1 MSAGINFLSVE
12 NVSKSYGVKTLFS
25 SISFGISQGQ
35 KVALVAKNGAGK
47 TSLLRIITGKDQPD
61 SGKVTVRKDINVSF
75 LDQDPKFDEQK
86 TAMEVLFTTETTA
99 LKVIREY
106 ELSAE
111 LQAQDDSPQ
120 NRQRFQDASEQMDAQ
135 QAWDYEVRIKQILT
149 RLNLDYLDK
158 KVSQLSGGQKK
169 RVALAQALISDPDL
183 LIMDEPTNHL
193 DIEMIEWLEDHLA
206 GKDLALLIVTHDR
219 YFLDRICNEI
229 IEIDNGSLYS
239 YKGNF
244 SYYVEKKAEREM
256 SEASETDKAKNLYRR
271 ELEWVRRMPKAR
283 GTKSKARLN
292 AFEDVKDKALKKKND
307 DELQLNV
314 KMSRLG
320 GKILEL
326 IKITKSYGEQNILNS
341 FSYVFRK
348 NERIGIVGKN
358 GVGKST
364 FLNILLG
371 KEPYDT
377 GKISTGETVVFGY
390 YSQDG
395 LQLNEDKRV
404 IEVVKD
410 IADHIPLADGSSVSA
425 SQMLQRFMFPPD
437 MQYTFVSK
445 LSGGEKRR
453 LYLCTVLMKNPN
465 FLVLDEPT
473 NDLDIITLGVLE
485 DFLASFPGC
494 VIIVSH
500 DRYFMDK
507 LVDHMFVFQGQ
518 GEIKDFPGNYSDYRE
533 WADAKEKE
541 DKKDEKARATAAAAP
556 QPKQQ
561 AKPEVKA
568 AAPSPQRK
576 LSNKEKFE
584 YEALEKEI
592 AQLEEEKTKLEAQ
605 LASGISDHS
614 ELQKISGKLGE
625 VIKKLEQKTDRWLEL
640 SELL

>member
-1 MSAGINFLSVE
+1 MSAGFNFLSVE
-12 NVSKSYGVKTLFS
+12 NVSKTYGVKTLFS
-25 SISFGISQGQ
+25 NISFGISQGQ

-61 SGKVTVRKDINVSF
+61 SGKVTLRKDINVSF

-135 QAWDYEVRIKQILT
+135 GAWDYEVRIKQILT

-229 IEIDNGSLYS
+229 VEIDNGTLYH

-292 AFEDVKDKALKKKND
+292 AFEDVKDKALKKKSGE
-307 DELQLNV
+307 ELQLNV

-326 IKITKSYGEQNILNS
+326 IKINKSYGEQKILNS

-371 KEPYDT
+371 KETYDS

-395 LQLNEDKRV
+395 LQMNEDKRV

-556 QPKQQ
+556 QPKQEPKVEP
-561 AKPEVKA
+561 KP
-568 AAPSPQRK
+568 AAPASQK
-576 LSNKEKFE
+576 KMSNKERFE

-592 AQLEEEKTKLEAQ
+592 AQLEEEKNKLEAQ

-614 ELQKISGKLGE
+614 ELQNIAGKLGE
-625 VIKKLEQKTDRWLEL
+625 VIKKLDGKTDRWLEL
-640 SELL
+640 SDLL